1 MKIAV
6 FFGGQSV
13 EHEVSVISGIQ
24 VCKALEL
31 EYDVI
36 PIYIT
41 KSNQLYHS
49 KNLYNTEIYIEN
61 KLPKNGFLRFDKEE
75 KPILKFLSFPYKKI
89 EFDIALLCVHG
100 LGVEDGTL
108 ASVLDFYDIPYV
120 GPNKLSSCVA
130 QNKYF
135 SKKIL
140 KNFNINVIDYEILRK
155 DSINEANLLKV
166 EKIGYPM
173 IVKANSLGSSIG
185 IEVVNNLEELKQS
198 LEYIFKFD
206 QEVIVEKYIKNRKEY
221 NIALFKSQDKVEVSM
236 IEEVSGDGILSYEDK
251 YLNKKQSR
259 FCPANIKNSLKNK
272 IEYNAKKIYYGL
284 NFNSIIRIDFIYD
297 EDNRLL
303 YFNEVN
309 SIPGSYAYYLF
320 KDKYTFLDLLNKLIN
335 QALQDYAKKKELIF
349 TIDNNK
355 IYETKKGIKFK

>member
-1 MKIAV
+1 M
-6 FFGGQSV
+6 
-13 EHEVSVISGIQ
+13 
-24 VCKALEL
+24 
-31 EYDVI
+31 
-36 PIYIT
+36 T
-41 KSNQLYHS
+41 
-49 KNLYNTEIYIEN
+49 
-61 KLPKNGFLRFDKEE
+61 RF
-75 KPILKFLSFPYKKI
+75 
-89 EFDIALLCVHG
+89 
-100 LGVEDGTL
+100 
-108 ASVLDFYDIPYV
+108 
-120 GPNKLSSCVA
+120 
-130 QNKYF
+130 
-135 SKKIL
+135 
-140 KNFNINVIDYEILRK
+140 
-155 DSINEANLLKV
+155 
-166 EKIGYPM
+166 
-173 IVKANSLGSSIG
+173 
-185 IEVVNNLEELKQS
+185 
-198 LEYIFKFD
+198 
-206 QEVIVEKYIKNRKEY
+206 EKYIKNRKEY